1 MHFPAELSVLLCV
14 WMAAQR
20 WSHGVAIPGTELPL
34 DMFKIIQLNITHC
47 SDTFFFFFFP
57 LLQSLCFSS
66 VHNPSVILGSKNLLL
81 SHFGSWTILKCA
93 LVLHKTSRGREG
105 LEEQS
110 CVWAGR
116 GDSAHPTFTYLNQN
130 QEIPNKTSETF
141 WIWRVG
147 LKTANMRNS
156 VRRKGKDWSGAGF

>member
-34 DMFKIIQLNITHC
+34 DMFKIIKLNIIHC
-47 SDTFFFFFFP
+47 SATFFFFFSP
-57 LLQSLCFSS
+57 LTVTLFFLCPQSLSYIGFKEPALVSFWKLN
-66 VHNPSVILGSKNLLL
+66 HP
-81 SHFGSWTILKCA
+81 KCA

-110 CVWAGR
+110 CV
-116 GDSAHPTFTYLNQN
+116 
-130 QEIPNKTSETF
+130 
-141 WIWRVG
+141 
-147 LKTANMRNS
+147 
-156 VRRKGKDWSGAGF
+156 